1 MTTLLLTFSMTFR
14 MCTASLSDEQ
24 YANYRESI
32 RVHATNGFTAA
43 QASFEQGEKLQQ
55 QKVDMFDQRSWEI
68 FKDRMKEERRDI
80 IRMNAL
86 RKQKEAEENSMMD
99 DGTLVENMKIEEIDS
114 DGNIV
119 NECRPMNID

>member
-1 MTTLLLTFSMTFR
+1 
-14 MCTASLSDEQ
+14 
-24 YANYRESI
+24 
-32 RVHATNGFTAA
+32 
-43 QASFEQGEKLQQ
+43 
-55 QKVDMFDQRSWEI
+55 
-68 FKDRMKEERRDI
+68 MKEERRDI